1 MEVRA
6 NAMRNP
12 DRKRSF
18 EFQCVLPSEEFSN
31 EMLWRRRGAR
41 CEARVRRGH
50 RAGLMT
56 LEAYEV
62 EARALV
68 GLARALRQRR
78 GEFGTSE
85 REIAAQVERA
95 LVHAD
100 PIQIERGLEGA
111 TRALRRAWLILVAAE
126 ACNFMRSPT
135 EQESARLER
144 RTHDAYGYER
154 DFQPTQLEARC
165 EAFFDAPPKHWS
177 AAHVLYS
184 SGQAALTNVIVQLAR
199 QRSRKLKVAHIGC
212 YFETRSL
219 IEHLCERVE
228 GIEDADCAVVE
239 PLACDGRFSTHDAG
253 AIASE
258 LGEAKALIVDET
270 LCAPVSEMNAIAC
283 RASGRGLTLFR
294 LISGLKLLQQGLELA
309 NVGIVSVMSEDKAR
323 VDAAEADLR
332 MWRTL
337 TGSGVRFLDALA
349 LDAPF
354 FLDRPATRAYAHRI
368 FAHNAEL
375 CRAVMRRN
383 RLFKPQTARLAA
395 APYATFE
402 LREGNSADAL
412 EDLGQRI
419 AREARAR
426 GILVERGGSFGFRGH
441 RFDVMKP
448 DAGEPFLRVALGARD
463 GLAREGLTAL
473 LAEIAERGAGF
484 SLA

>member
-1 MEVRA
+1 MF
-6 NAMRNP
+6 
-12 DRKRSF
+12 DDGK
-18 EFQCVLPSEEFSN
+18 
-31 EMLWRRRGAR
+31 
-41 CEARVRRGH
+41 H
-50 RAGLMT
+50 RQRWPTRDGLMA
-56 LEAYEV
+56 LEAYEI
-62 EARALV
+62 EARSLL
-68 GLARALRQRR
+68 GLAHALRQRR
-78 GEFGTSE
+78 PEFRSSE
-85 REIAAQVERA
+85 REIAAQAERA

-100 PIQIERGLEGA
+100 AMEIERGLEGA
-111 TRALRRAWLILVAAE
+111 ARTLRRAWLTLVAAE

-154 DFQPTQLEARC
+154 DFQPTRLEARC
-165 EAFFDAPPKHWS
+165 EAFFDAPPKDWS
-177 AAHVLYS
+177 ATHVLYS

-219 IEHLCERVE
+219 LDRLCERVE
-228 GIEDADCAVVE
+228 GTGDADCAIVE

-270 LCAPVSEMNAIAC
+270 LCAPLSEVNAIAR
-283 RASGRGLTLFR
+283 RASGRGLTVFR

-349 LDAPF
+349 LEAPF
-354 FLDRPATRAYAHRI
+354 FLDRAATRAHAHKI

-375 CRAVMRRN
+375 CRTVMRRN
-383 RLFKPQTARLAA
+383 RLFKPQATRLAA

-402 LREGNSADAL
+402 LREGNGADAL
-412 EDLGQRI
+412 EGLAQRI

-426 GILVERGGSFGFRGH
+426 GILVERGGSFGFRAH
-441 RFDVMKP
+441 RFEVMKP

-463 GLAREGLTAL
+463 GLARTGLTAL
-473 LAEIAERGAGF
+473 LAESAERDAG
-484 SLA
+484 SVRCDRLAQPVAKGQ